1 LTSLQTLNNGLFTIG
16 YNASSEHQFTGMVFI
31 GKTTQTVNLTWRPT
45 TTWSDT
51 RGPSQRGP
59 EGSLDLVD
67 NISYLRG
74 NHSFKFG
81 FEYVDAIFDGNPT
94 DQAEGQIKFKSLEG
108 FSEPNMRSMERKS
121 RRVSSRISS
130 DRSSRASRV

>member
-1 LTSLQTLNNGLFTIG
+1 
-16 YNASSEHQFTGMVFI
+16 
-31 GKTTQTVNLTWRPT
+31 
-45 TTWSDT
+45 
-51 RGPSQRGP
+51 
-59 EGSLDLVD
+59 LVD

-74 NHSFKFG
+74 KHSFKFG